1 MSLISNF
8 FNLVL
13 IYPIFNVLMLL
24 YQLFGDFGLSIIALT
39 IAFTAAL
46 LPLTLRQ
53 LKSMKARLC
62 VATKEGE
69 EMAQEYAQD

>member
-13 IYPIFNVLMLL
+13 IYPIFNLLMLL
-24 YQLFGDFGLSIIALT
+24 YHLFGDFGLSIIVLT

-46 LPLTLRQ
+46 LPLTC
-53 LKSMKARLC
+53 AN
-62 VATKEGE
+62 
-69 EMAQEYAQD
+69 